1 MKTHHFLLI
10 THHFFMQYR
19 SDRLAQELRN
29 EVSYIISRE
38 LKDPRLGF
46 ATITAVKVSPDL
58 KYARILVSVLGSP
71 EKQKATMVGLQ
82 RSAGFVRRQLSSRLK
97 LRQCPELK
105 FEYDDSIEYG
115 AKMDEILN
123 EVGREL
129 QEPSTETE
137 VETSDEESD
146 SNKDGI

>member
-1 MKTHHFLLI
+1 
-10 THHFFMQYR
+10 MQYR

-38 LKDPRLGF
+38 LKDPRMGF
-46 ATITAVKVSPDL
+46 ATITTVKVTPDL
-58 KYARILVSVLGSP
+58 KYARILVSVLGTP
-71 EKQKATMVGLQ
+71 EKQKATMVALKKG
-82 RSAGFVRRQLSSRLK
+82 AGFVRRQLSSRLK

-129 QEPSTETE
+129 RDSSAETE
-137 VETSDEESD
+137 AEASDEE
-146 SNKDGI
+146 

>member
-1 MKTHHFLLI
+1 
-10 THHFFMQYR
+10 MQYR

-38 LKDPRLGF
+38 LKDPRMGF
-46 ATITAVKVSPDL
+46 ATITTVKVTPDL
-58 KYARILVSVLGSP
+58 KYARILVSVLGTP
-71 EKQKATMVGLQ
+71 EKQKATMVALKRG
-82 RSAGFVRRQLSSRLK
+82 AGFVRRQLSSRLK

-129 QEPSTETE
+129 LESSTETE
-137 VETSDEESD
+137 VETSDEESAL
-146 SNKDGI
+146 K

>member
-1 MKTHHFLLI
+1 
-10 THHFFMQYR
+10 MQYR

-38 LKDPRLGF
+38 LKDPRMGF
-46 ATITAVKVSPDL
+46 ATITTVKVTPDL
-58 KYARILVSVLGSP
+58 KYARILVSVLGTP
-71 EKQKATMVGLQ
+71 EKQKATMVALKRG
-82 RSAGFVRRQLSSRLK
+82 AGFVRRQLSSRLK

-129 QEPSTETE
+129 LESSSETE
-137 VETSDEESD
+137 VGTSDEESA
-146 SNKDGI
+146 SK

>member
-1 MKTHHFLLI
+1 
-10 THHFFMQYR
+10 MQYR

-38 LKDPRLGF
+38 LKDPRMGF
-46 ATITAVKVSPDL
+46 ATITTVKVTPDL
-58 KYARILVSVLGSP
+58 KYARILVSVLGTP
-71 EKQKATMVGLQ
+71 EKQQATMVALKKG
-82 RSAGFVRRQLSSRLK
+82 AGFVRRQLSSRLK

-129 QEPSTETE
+129 LESSSETE
-137 VETSDEESD
+137 VETSDEESA
-146 SNKDGI
+146 SK

>member
-1 MKTHHFLLI
+1 
-10 THHFFMQYR
+10 MQYR

-38 LKDPRLGF
+38 LKDPRMGF
-46 ATITAVKVSPDL
+46 ATITTVKVTPDL
-58 KYARILVSVLGSP
+58 KYARILVSVLGTP
-71 EKQKATMVGLQ
+71 EKQKATMVALKKG
-82 RSAGFVRRQLSSRLK
+82 AGFVRRQLSSRLK

-129 QEPSTETE
+129 LESSTETE
-137 VETSDEESD
+137 VETSDEESA
-146 SNKDGI
+146 SK

>member
-1 MKTHHFLLI
+1 
-10 THHFFMQYR
+10 MQYR

-38 LKDPRLGF
+38 LKDPRMGF
-46 ATITAVKVSPDL
+46 ATITTVKVTPDL
-58 KYARILVSVLGSP
+58 KYARILVSVLGTP
-71 EKQKATMVGLQ
+71 EKQKATMVALKRG
-82 RSAGFVRRQLSSRLK
+82 AGFVRRQLSSRLK

-129 QEPSTETE
+129 QESSTETE
-137 VETSDEESD
+137 VETSDEESAL
-146 SNKDGI
+146 K

>member
-1 MKTHHFLLI
+1 
-10 THHFFMQYR
+10 MQYR

-46 ATITAVKVSPDL
+46 ATITAVKVTPDL
-58 KYARILVSVLGSP
+58 KYARILVSVLGTP
-71 EKQKATMVGLQ
+71 EKQKATMIALQ
-82 RSAGFVRRQLSSRLK
+82 KGAGFVRRQLSSRLK

-129 QEPSTETE
+129 LESSIETE
-137 VETSDEESD
+137 VEASDEESA
-146 SNKDGI
+146 SK

>member
-1 MKTHHFLLI
+1 
-10 THHFFMQYR
+10 MQYR

-29 EVSYIISRE
+29 EVSFIISRE

-46 ATITAVKVSPDL
+46 ATITTVKVTPDL
-58 KYARILVSVLGSP
+58 KYARILVSVLGTP
-71 EKQKATMVGLQ
+71 EKQKATMAALNK
-82 RSAGFVRRQLSSRLK
+82 ATGFVRKQLGSRLK
-97 LRQCPELK
+97 LRQIPELK

-129 QEPSTETE
+129 LESSSETE
-137 VETSDEESD
+137 VETSNEESAL
-146 SNKDGI
+146 K

>member
-1 MKTHHFLLI
+1 
-10 THHFFMQYR
+10 MQYR

-38 LKDPRLGF
+38 LKDPRMGF
-46 ATITAVKVSPDL
+46 ATITTVKVTPDL
-58 KYARILVSVLGSP
+58 KYARILVSVLGTP
-71 EKQKATMVGLQ
+71 EKQKATMVALKRG
-82 RSAGFVRRQLSSRLK
+82 AGFVRRQLSSRLK

-129 QEPSTETE
+129 LESSSETE
-137 VETSDEESD
+137 VEASDEESA
-146 SNKDGI
+146 SK

>member
-1 MKTHHFLLI
+1 
-10 THHFFMQYR
+10 MQYR

-29 EVSYIISRE
+29 EVSFIIARE

-46 ATITAVKVSPDL
+46 ATITTVKVTPDL
-58 KYARILVSVLGSP
+58 KYARILVSVLGTP
-71 EKQKATMVGLQ
+71 EKQKATMVALNK
-82 RSAGFVRRQLSSRLK
+82 ATGFVRKQLGSRLK
-97 LRQCPELK
+97 LRQIPELK

-129 QEPSTETE
+129 LESSSETE
-137 VETSDEESD
+137 VEASDKD
-146 SNKDGI
+146 SVSK

>member
-1 MKTHHFLLI
+1 
-10 THHFFMQYR
+10 MQYR

-58 KYARILVSVLGSP
+58 KYARILVSVLGTP
-71 EKQKATMVGLQ
+71 EKQKTTMIALQ
-82 RSAGFVRRQLSSRLK
+82 KSAGFVRRQLSSRLK

-129 QEPSTETE
+129 QESSTETE
-137 VETSDEESD
+137 VEASDEESA
-146 SNKDGI
+146 SK